1 MGKHSKAH
9 ICANKPG
16 TDETSE
22 YKGMEGGGGGILV
35 QYASE
40 GVDFS
45 VLHSYC
51 WREAGYSSAAI
62 EKYHGERER
71 QRRRS
76 RGPASVLTGSS
87 TERMSANTEA
97 TQLQQDIQD
106 LSTHFAAIIHE
117 KTGIRCSHQ
126 SFMIFTRIPWTS
138 FACEEQSLFLFYGLI
153 SIKPCCL
160 IRHPA
165 HSFWKSVQNGHCKK
179 KH

>member
-1 MGKHSKAH
+1 MRPRNIRGW
-9 ICANKPG
+9 
-16 TDETSE
+16 
-22 YKGMEGGGGGILV
+22 GGGILV

-71 QRRRS
+71 DSDGAPEAQRRFWQAAPLRECQ
-76 RGPASVLTGSS
+76 PTP
-87 TERMSANTEA
+87 EA

-106 LSTHFAAIIHE
+106 LSTHFAAIIHV

-126 SFMIFTRIPWTS
+126 SCMIFTRIPWTS

-153 SIKPCCL
+153 SIKPCCWL
-160 IRHPA
+160 GTLRTVFENQCRMDTLKKSIR
-165 HSFWKSVQNGHCKK
+165 SEGNIFF
-179 KH
+179 